1 MKKSCLL
8 LLLAGLFMTLH
19 AQPST
24 EPWDWGSVDLQS
36 QDQYNWSLSN
46 HTIYHVRQNTTI
58 GNMSQMR
65 CGMQVKPNATAIIYV
80 HKNCTLFVNGGPSMA
95 GIELPDNGQLIIAG
109 DPGARVEVVGG
120 QPCHGSRGND
130 GGKSYAYVT
139 AGKAS
144 YGGSGGQGGRG
155 GLGGGAAIGGK
166 GGTGGNGG
174 TGGAG
179 GYAEHNG
186 DFPGSNGANGQ
197 LGTWGDAMGTLYLM
211 GDVVVAA
218 QKASGYYGTE
228 CTSRSS
234 RGNDDYHSFFGFST
248 GTGGGGG
255 GGNGSAGYYPEFCI
269 GEGGAGGAGGGGGGG
284 GAVDYETLSSSYKAT
299 ESYGGGGGGSCGGCG
314 WSLSG
319 QPDYAGNH
327 EHAPKAGDGGQ
338 GVSGKPCRPGGAGHG
353 NVYNTP
359 NRGNLSSGT
368 TVGGHIFAINPN
380 FSPVASYIHYDY
392 GQQQVSGG
400 PEDYAKYY
408 FGMPIA
414 QTITVPKPIDSEI
427 LFEGFYY
434 NGIRVYDH
442 NGHYTGACSDLY
454 YRFEHIL
461 TLTAKWTSSSACLDV
476 TLRYQIPAEPDKF
489 KEEKYTQFYKL
500 QIGESKAYDVDPQS
514 SEFLKEGYYI
524 KDSSHFKGELHAGDH
539 IQTTFTY
546 YAKECHMEWHIQPS
560 APVYINEG
568 GERYDKS
575 ETVLWGAPTI
585 APSLGYKIPAEGVHI
600 IGWSH
605 SPALMNELSIT
616 DNFLMV
622 ERTRYPVYANG
633 QVEHGRITLQDIRG
647 SKVDSLSYGD
657 TLCVHLSPDSGYN
670 ASAYPTVYEYY
681 QTIKGKTVPCLDV
694 QPAPNPEDRIYRY
707 VCKAPLF
714 VDNHF
719 LQTDYSMSITRTFH
733 HPQPEGVDAPV
744 LATTKRLWDS
754 IQTVRPADQLP
765 IHKGEYVT
773 VASYLATDTVEDW
786 YTVIRVVAKNA
797 SHDTLKVQWDLTD
810 KIKGPNDKKI
820 YIPCYTFEAP
830 ACDVELLV
838 DYYLLP
844 KHTCWFFNYTKDN
857 HIDSI
862 AVNYNGLPMP
872 KDSTIGVRM
881 LDIVSMLV
889 AKNDSAAVRAGYFDG
904 DGNFRR
910 IPATASP
917 IKMPD
922 GRYKTYY
929 SVVTPDAPMIMGL
942 VDGLHIFLMKG
953 DSALEWVAPSGAL
966 EGDSVQFHLAI
977 KEDHLREIISLDSV
991 LMYDEDNQLVY
1002 KFIGNE
1008 AYHNGFIMPNRSL
1021 FVYVFA
1027 HKVGDYH
1034 KVTFLNINNDTLYT
1048 EDWLQ
1053 VGDEVHYPLPTPTY
1067 VSDTTYLRYDFI
1079 GWTPALHPVEGD
1091 DVYRATYKQYV
1102 RIDEQVDNTPA
1113 LTQYDGQVVNV
1124 ELHRKMNP
1132 QNYCAIVLPF
1142 SLPMTKVYELFGEG
1156 TQVGEFSSMEKN
1168 GNNVLI
1174 KVWPL
1179 NSAATMQA
1187 GTPYL
1192 ILVGHSVDEI
1202 NLDEVRIENHLD
1214 IVQQEWAEFIPI
1226 YAPYWMQDRD
1236 MSILF
1241 PLQNRLCYPS
1251 NPTGPYRALRGYFH
1265 LINGVDATMHV
1276 DLAYEGANAIV
1287 DHLEANA
1294 CADPGA
1300 DEASLNEV
1308 VYMPAMIEWIQ
1319 EDTPQ
1324 SQAQKW
1330 IYQGALYIRY
1340 KDAIYNACGQ
1350 RIH

>member
-130 GGKSYAYVT
+130 GGNSYAYVT

-284 GAVDYETLSSSYKAT
+284 GAVDYETLSSSYKAA

-338 GVSGKPCRPGGAGHG
+338 GVSGKPCRPEGAGHG

-368 TVGGHIFAINPN
+368 TVGGHIYAINPDL
-380 FSPVASYIHYDY
+380 SPVASYIHYDY
-392 GQQQVSGG
+392 GQQKVSGG
-400 PEDYAKYY
+400 PVDYAKYY

-434 NGIRVYDH
+434 NGVQVYDYQ
-442 NGHYTGACSDLY
+442 GRYTGACPDLY
-454 YRFEHIL
+454 YRFEHVL

-476 TLRYQIPAEPDKF
+476 TLRYQVPAEPTKF
-489 KEEKYTQFYKL
+489 KDEKYTQFYKL
-500 QIGESKAYDVDPQS
+500 QIGEAKAYDVNPLS
-514 SEFLKEGYYI
+514 SAFLKEGYYTN
-524 KDSSHFKGELHAGDH
+524 DSAHFKGELHAGDN

-546 YAKECHMEWHIQPS
+546 YAKECRMEWHINPS
-560 APVYINEG
+560 APVYIDEG
-568 GERYDKS
+568 GEAYDKT
-575 ETVLWGAPTI
+575 ETILWGAPTI
-585 APSLGYKIPAEGVHI
+585 APPLGYKVPKEGVHI

-605 SPALMNELSIT
+605 RPPLMNELLIT
-616 DNFLMV
+616 DNYLQVELM
-622 ERTRYPVYANG
+622 RYPVYANG
-633 QVEHGRITLQDIRG
+633 QIEHGRIRLENDHDEE
-647 SKVDSLSYGD
+647 VDSLSYGD
-657 TLCVHLSPDSGYN
+657 LLWVYLSPDSGYN
-670 ASAYPTVYEYY
+670 ATVLPTVYEYY
-681 QTIKGKTVPCLDV
+681 HATKGNTVPAKDV
-694 QPAPNPEDRIYRY
+694 IVPNPNDRIYRY
-707 VCKAPLF
+707 ECKAPLF
-714 VDNHF
+714 VDYHF
-719 LQTDYSMSITRTFH
+719 QQTDYNMSITRTFH
-733 HPQPEGVDAPV
+733 NPQPEGVDAPV
-744 LATTKRLWDS
+744 LATTKRIWDS
-754 IQTVRPADQLP
+754 VQTVYPADQLP

-773 VASYLATDTVEDW
+773 VASFLATDTVEDW
-786 YTVIRVVAKNA
+786 YTVIRVVAKNET
-797 SHDTLKVQWDLTD
+797 HDTIKVQWDLTD
-810 KIKGPNDKKI
+810 KIKGPDDKKI

-844 KHTCWFFNYTKDN
+844 KHTCRFFNYTADN

-862 AVNYNGLPMP
+862 AVNFNGISMP

-889 AKNDSAAVRAGYFDG
+889 AKNDSAAVRAGYFDAQG
-904 DGNFRR
+904 DFQRLR
-910 IPATASP
+910 ATASP

-929 SVVTPDAPMIMGL
+929 SVVTPNASMIMGL
-942 VDGLHIFLMKG
+942 VDGLHIFLMK
-953 DSALEWVAPSGAL
+953 DDPALEWIAPSGAL
-966 EGDSVQFHLAI
+966 EGDSVQFHLAL

-991 LMYDEDNQLVY
+991 LIFDEDNQLQY
-1002 KFIGNE
+1002 RFLGNE
-1008 AYHNGFIMPNRSL
+1008 AYHNGFIMPNRNL

-1034 KVTFLNINNDTLYT
+1034 KVSFININGDTLYT
-1048 EDWLQ
+1048 KDWLK

-1067 VSDTTYLRYDFI
+1067 VSDTTYLRYDFV
-1079 GWTPALHPVEGD
+1079 GWTPVLHPVEGD

-1102 RIDEQVDNTPA
+1102 RIDEKEDNTPA
-1113 LTQYDGQVVNV
+1113 LTQFDGQVVNV

-1168 GNNVLI
+1168 GTNVLI

-1179 NSAATMQA
+1179 NSSATMQA

-1192 ILVGHSVDEI
+1192 ILVGHSVDELC
-1202 NLDEVRIENHLD
+1202 LDEVRIENRLD
-1214 IVQQEWAEFIPI
+1214 TVRHEWAEFIPI
-1226 YAPYWMQDRD
+1226 YAPYWMQDKD

-1265 LINGVDATMHV
+1265 LINGVDASMHV

-1300 DEASLNEV
+1300 DEAALNEV
-1308 VYMPAMIEWIQ
+1308 VYMPTKIEWIV

-1324 SQAQKW
+1324 PQAQKW
-1330 IYQGALYIRY
+1330 LYQGTLYIRY
-1340 KDAIYNACGQ
+1340 NDAVYDACGQ
-1350 RIH
+1350 RIN